1 MRFLKLPAGRS
12 ARTLIGAALLVFA
25 WTVTAFS
32 AAGLAR
38 RPGKG
43 TILALVPMGASAE
56 RVAALDEIFRTELNL
71 ETAVL
76 PALEPVPAAFDK
88 RRKQFIGEKLVE
100 QLHAEHRQLAG
111 TGKVTV
117 IGVTD
122 HDMLTKAIP
131 KWAFAF
137 SVRNES
143 VAVVSTFR
151 MNPRNLG
158 AGMNDAVLQSRLRK
172 MVAKNVGLLLYN
184 LPASSDPHSLL
195 FDGIAG
201 VEELDFIDERF
212 ASSGLLPAQ

>member
-1 MRFLKLPAGRS
+1 MLQPPLRRVALCAV
-12 ARTLIGAALLVFA
+12 LLVLT
-25 WTVTAFS
+25 WTVAASS
-32 AAGLAR
+32 ATAR

-43 TILALVPMGASAE
+43 TVLALVPMGASAE
-56 RVAALDEIFRTELNL
+56 RVAALEETFRTELNL
-71 ETAVL
+71 ETAIL
-76 PALEPVPAAFDK
+76 PALEPAPAAFDK

-100 QLHAEHRQLAG
+100 QLHAEHRQLVG

-122 HDMLTKAIP
+122 QDMLIKAIP

-158 AGMNDAVLQSRLRK
+158 AGMNDLVLQSRLRK

-184 LPASSDPHSLL
+184 LPPSSDPHSLL
-195 FDGIAG
+195 FDGING

-212 ASSGLLPAQ
+212 SSSGLLPAQ